1 MKKVDPIRAGLRKL
15 PIRPVYL
22 ISMQHEGKNNIITI
36 GMFAFFSGNPTL
48 VGIGVKPSRFS
59 YEMIRKSREFIV
71 NVVDGKLMY
80 AVRVC
85 GESSGRNLDKFK
97 QANLTP
103 IEGTKVKAPL
113 IEESPLSLECKV
125 VKEVETGDHNW
136 FIGEVQMV
144 HASQDYDWNQGLLF
158 KWIGESGVFF
168 EVGEQ
173 KGKY

>member
-22 ISMQHEGKNNIITI
+22 ISMKHEGKNNIITI

-59 YEMIRKSREFIV
+59 YEMIKKSREFVV

-85 GESSGRNLDKFK
+85 GESSGRNLD
-97 QANLTP
+97 
-103 IEGTKVKAPL
+103 
-113 IEESPLSLECKV
+113 
-125 VKEVETGDHNW
+125 
-136 FIGEVQMV
+136 
-144 HASQDYDWNQGLLF
+144 
-158 KWIGESGVFF
+158 
-168 EVGEQ
+168 
-173 KGKY
+173 